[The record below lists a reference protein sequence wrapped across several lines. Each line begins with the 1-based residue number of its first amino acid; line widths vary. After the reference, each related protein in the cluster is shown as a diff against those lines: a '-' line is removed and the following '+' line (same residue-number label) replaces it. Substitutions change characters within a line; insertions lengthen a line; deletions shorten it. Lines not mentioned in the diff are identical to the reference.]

1 MIAKQIDKTAVLRL
15 DPVALTGQKPTGA
28 DPRWQEKPP
37 AALCALRVALFPKY
51 AESPGPPE
59 SRAPG

>member
-15 DPVALTGQKPTGA
+15 DPSPSPAKPTGLT
-28 DPRWQEKPP
+28 PRWQEKPP
-37 AALCALRVALFPKY
+37 AAHTAPQVALFPKY